1 MYLCLFLPRRTAR
14 AWCVA
19 VACQIS
25 GWLALSGMATP
36 ATAAEP
42 AATVRAPLDVL
53 FYSPSERRAMVRE
66 RSGSPEQEDSSLARV
81 SGIVKRERGNST
93 AWINQQPVAEGHSL
107 APTTRTTI
115 SNTHVT
121 LDGQRVRVG
130 ETLDLR
136 TRERT
141 DMVAPGA
148 VTAQGKK

>member
-1 MYLCLFLPRRTAR
+1 MNLRPTLPRRTAHT
-14 AWCVA
+14 WCVV
-19 VACQIS
+19 VACQIA
-25 GWLALSGMATP
+25 GWLAAVAP
-36 ATAAEP
+36 ASAAE
-42 AATVRAPLDVL
+42 AAPTARAALDVL
-53 FYSPSERRAMVRE
+53 FYTPAERRAMVRA
-66 RSGSPEQEDSSLARV
+66 RSGSTEQEDSSLARV

-115 SNTHVT
+115 SGAHVT

-141 DMVAPGA
+141 DLVAPGA
-148 VTAQGKK
+148 VTTKGRK